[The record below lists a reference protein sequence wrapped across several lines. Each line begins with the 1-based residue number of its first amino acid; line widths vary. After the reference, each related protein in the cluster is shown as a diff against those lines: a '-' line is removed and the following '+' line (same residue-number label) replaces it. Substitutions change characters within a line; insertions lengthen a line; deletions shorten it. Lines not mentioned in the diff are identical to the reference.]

1 MDLATIYAD
10 ELSYIQTIFDRDNIS
25 YYDDVLL
32 THIDNAWRAIAR
44 YQWLDYDISTIQTVK
59 ADYTRLIALLAIAY
73 FNNANIT
80 KSKLKGEKTA
90 VTQQSIGGA
99 SVTFRSDNVELDSNG
114 LTDEVKAALPPRK
127 LRVI

>member
-80 KSKLKGEKTA
+80 KSKLKGEKA
-90 VTQQSIGGA
+90 ITQQSQGSR
-99 SVTFRSDNVELDSNG
+99 SVTFRADNVELDTNG

-127 LRVI
+127 LRVL